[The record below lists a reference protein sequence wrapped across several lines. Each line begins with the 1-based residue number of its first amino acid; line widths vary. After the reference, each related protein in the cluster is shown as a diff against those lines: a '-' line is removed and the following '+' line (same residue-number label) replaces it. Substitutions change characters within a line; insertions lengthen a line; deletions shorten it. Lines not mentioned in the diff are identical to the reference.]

1 MSASML
7 LEPTWN
13 IFENFQ
19 TTGVPLALKRDATDG
34 VQSVH
39 VEVNHPDEINTL
51 FDPAIVYAKE
61 AVSCICFAAGWVMR
75 PCQRFKRLLC

>member
-1 MSASML
+1 MYLSIPLNQAGIS
-7 LEPTWN
+7 LED
-13 IFENFQ
+13 FQ

-39 VEVNHPDEINTL
+39 VEVKHPDEINTL

-61 AVSCICFAAGWVMR
+61 AVSAICFAAG
-75 PCQRFKRLLC
+75 